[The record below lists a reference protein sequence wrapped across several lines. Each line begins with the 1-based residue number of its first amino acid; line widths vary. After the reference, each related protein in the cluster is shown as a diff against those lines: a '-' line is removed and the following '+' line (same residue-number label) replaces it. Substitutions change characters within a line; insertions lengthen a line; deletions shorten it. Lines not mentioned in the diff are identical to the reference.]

1 MALPELYEQIVWHN
15 GTTPA
20 INEDNLNAMSQALK
34 DIDDRVIDI
43 ASTIM
48 EDVPA
53 LEEAL
58 EEVETLTA
66 NPPYIGE
73 NGNWWVWDTST
84 GAYVDSGVDAS
95 ITITIGTTTTLPAG
109 SNATVTNTG
118 TATDPIFNFG
128 IPKGDPGESSGGGH
142 TIENASG
149 TDLTQR
155 DILQFV
161 SGFNTTDDS
170 THEKTVVAPDAMQ
183 STDMADV
190 ITPLPSARSPYHKYS
205 TTEQVV
211 GEWIDGKPIY
221 ERTIIDTLPTV
232 TTAGTFERKDI
243 ILSDIGINNVGIG
256 FIVNAYIYTQINNGL
271 EQSLPLC
278 FPNNDFTNN
287 ITKDTKVWLTKGGG
301 NDLKLSI
308 TCAQP
313 AYSDFPV
320 CVILRYTKTTD

>member
-1 MALPELYEQIVWHN
+1 MALPKLYEQIVWHN
-15 GTTPA
+15 NTTPA
-20 INEDNLNAMSQALK
+20 INEDNLNSMSQAID
-34 DIDDRVIDI
+34 DIDDRVIEI
-43 ASTIM
+43 ASTVM

-73 NGNWWVWDTST
+73 NGDWWVWDTST

-109 SNATVTNTG
+109 SSATVTNVG

-155 DILQFV
+155 DTLQFA

-183 STDMADV
+183 SSDMEDV

-211 GEWIDGKPIY
+211 GEWINGKPIY
-221 ERTIIDTLPTV
+221 ERVVVVTENFDSNTVIDVSIDELID
-232 TTAGTFERKDI
+232 FY
-243 ILSDIGINNVGIG
+243 GIRVGISSG
-256 FIVNAYIYTQINNGL
+256 GTLYSTGSYYSEANDYFTAYGGKN
-271 EQSLPLC
+271 SLGKLYC
-278 FPNNDFTNN
+278 RAMGSNLA
-287 ITKDTKVWLTKGGG
+287 ILTKVT
-301 NDLKLSI
+301 
-308 TCAQP
+308 
-313 AYSDFPV
+313 YFF
-320 CVILRYTKTTD
+320 RYTKTTD

>member
-1 MALPELYEQIVWHN
+1 MALPKLYEQIVWHN
-15 GTTPA
+15 NTTPA
-20 INEDNLNAMSQALK
+20 INEDNLNSMSQAIE
-34 DIDDRVIDI
+34 DIDDRVIEI
-43 ASTIM
+43 ASTVM

-95 ITITIGTTTTLPAG
+95 ITITVGTTTTLSPG
-109 SNATVTNTG
+109 SSATVTNVG

-155 DILQFV
+155 DTLQFAL
-161 SGFNTTDDS
+161 GFNTTDDS
-170 THEKTVVAPDAMQ
+170 THEKTVVSPDAMQ
-183 STDMADV
+183 SADMADV

-221 ERTIIDTLPTV
+221 EKTITFTNTSVVETDGQGIMFNQTIFDEGYVDTLIDVDVTV
-232 TTAGTFERKDI
+232 FANSIFKCNGIYDMLQSNVIFEYRAYINLRKTALSLSNNRVAWNNADI
-243 ILSDIGINNVGIG
+243 IAII
-256 FIVNAYIYTQINNGL
+256 
-271 EQSLPLC
+271 
-278 FPNNDFTNN
+278 
-287 ITKDTKVWLTKGGG
+287 
-301 NDLKLSI
+301 
-308 TCAQP
+308 
-313 AYSDFPV
+313 
-320 CVILRYTKTTD
+320 RYTKTTD

>member
-1 MALPELYEQIVWHN
+1 MALPKLYEQIVWHN

-20 INEDNLNAMSQALK
+20 LNEDNLNSMSQAID
-34 DIDDRVIDI
+34 DIDDRVIEI
-43 ASTIM
+43 ASTVM

-73 NGNWWVWDTST
+73 NGDWWVWDTST

-109 SNATVTNTG
+109 SSATVTNVG

-155 DILQFV
+155 DTLQFA

-183 STDMADV
+183 SSDMEDV

-211 GEWIDGKPIY
+211 GEWINGKPIY
-221 ERTIIDTLPTV
+221 ERVVVVTENFDSNTVIDVSIDELID
-232 TTAGTFERKDI
+232 FY
-243 ILSDIGINNVGIG
+243 GIRVGISSG
-256 FIVNAYIYTQINNGL
+256 GTLYSTGSYYSEANDYFTAYGGKN
-271 EQSLPLC
+271 SLGKLYC
-278 FPNNDFTNN
+278 RAMGSNLA
-287 ITKDTKVWLTKGGG
+287 ILTKVT
-301 NDLKLSI
+301 
-308 TCAQP
+308 
-313 AYSDFPV
+313 YFF
-320 CVILRYTKTTD
+320 RYTKTTD

>member
-1 MALPELYEQIVWHN
+1 MALPELYEQITWHN

-43 ASTIM
+43 ASTVM

-73 NGNWWVWDTST
+73 NGDWWVWDTST

-155 DILQFV
+155 DTLQFA

-170 THEKTVVAPDAMQ
+170 TQEKTVVAPDAMQ
-183 STDMADV
+183 SSDMEDV

-211 GEWIDGKPIY
+211 GEWIDGKPLY
-221 ERTIIDTLPTV
+221 EKV
-232 TTAGTFERKDI
+232 
-243 ILSDIGINNVGIG
+243 V
-256 FIVNAYIYTQINNGL
+256 V
-271 EQSLPLC
+271 
-278 FPNNDFTNN
+278 FTNQTLATSTDLTLIN
-287 ITKDTKVWLTKGGG
+287 DVDVLVNSSIMALRTDTDVKQWTPYFYESVDAANYDVYHRSGFFKDLNATSNVLVFREQVGTTYAIRTF
-301 NDLKLSI
+301 DLYFTL
-308 TCAQP
+308 Q
-313 AYSDFPV
+313 
-320 CVILRYTKTTD
+320 YTKTTD

>member
-1 MALPELYEQIVWHN
+1 MALPKLYEQIVWHN
-15 GTTPA
+15 NTTPA
-20 INEDNLNAMSQALK
+20 INEDNLNSMSQAID
-34 DIDDRVIDI
+34 DIDDRVIEI
-43 ASTIM
+43 ASTVM

-73 NGNWWVWDTST
+73 SGNWWVWDTST

-95 ITITIGTTTTLPAG
+95 ITITVGTTTTLSPG
-109 SNATVTNTG
+109 SSATVTNVG

-155 DILQFV
+155 DTLQFA

-183 STDMADV
+183 SSDMEDV

-211 GEWIDGKPIY
+211 GEWINGKPIY
-221 ERTIIDTLPTV
+221 ERT
-232 TTAGTFERKDI
+232 
-243 ILSDIGINNVGIG
+243 
-256 FIVNAYIYTQINNGL
+256 
-271 EQSLPLC
+271 
-278 FPNNDFTNN
+278 
-287 ITKDTKVWLTKGGG
+287 
-301 NDLKLSI
+301 
-308 TCAQP
+308 
-313 AYSDFPV
+313 YSDTMDLSEEGWFNIAHNISNLDALISISG
-320 CVILRYTKTTD
+320 VIKTSTGSQWGLGYCRDSANYTALCINDTNVRAFISSAMVTATSNRDIYITIQYTKTTD